1 MPIRCA
7 MQAVNVRK
15 ARLLGFTIVGNGFM
29 FGLETDERDTH
40 DDRVHRPRR
49 RRMPDPPQLFGATIE
64 VETRGGYT
72 LKLASQFVKWEH
84 LGKDGD
90 VLRWRV
96 AFPARGP
103 KVVAAE

>member
-1 MPIRCA
+1 MTEFTDHDGGECPIHP
-7 MQAVNVRK
+7 N
-15 ARLLGFTIVGNGFM
+15 FS
-29 FGLETDERDTH
+29 
-40 DDRVHRPRR
+40 
-49 RRMPDPPQLFGATIE
+49 GATIE